1 MPRGQTLTT
10 SASLVANGLLIQ
22 EANTSLLFH
31 ENRHHHNRI
40 KAAEQT
46 LLHLRAAGQVPIIAV
61 LKKIAVLKMH
71 FLWIYSCCHPDQI
84 LCRPHVFMLQQ
95 PCPMGPSNQLIK
107 KAFYSKKTWIFV
119 PLPRSRSPHVS
130 KTALIHMYIVPNWIT
145 RGQRWKMTLNW
156 LNSAVWNHP
165 KTYLLCILY
174 AARCYRC
181 AKVCTG

>member
-61 LKKIAVLKMH
+61 LKMH

-84 LCRPHVFMLQQ
+84 LCRPHAFTLQQ
-95 PCPMGPSNQLIK
+95 SCPMGPSNQLIK

-119 PLPRSRSPHVS
+119 PPPLPRSRSPHVS

-145 RGQRWKMTLNW
+145 RGQRWKMPLNW

-165 KTYLLCILY
+165 KT
-174 AARCYRC
+174 
-181 AKVCTG
+181 

>member
-31 ENRHHHNRI
+31 ENRHHHNRT

-46 LLHLRAAGQVPIIAV
+46 LLHLRAAGQVPI
-61 LKKIAVLKMH
+61 IAVLKMH

-84 LCRPHVFMLQQ
+84 LCRPHAFTLQQ
-95 PCPMGPSNQLIK
+95 SCPMGPSNQLIK

-119 PLPRSRSPHVS
+119 PPPPPKIKKPPCLKNCPYTHVHSAKLNNKRS
-130 KTALIHMYIVPNWIT
+130 
-145 RGQRWKMTLNW
+145 
-156 LNSAVWNHP
+156 
-165 KTYLLCILY
+165 
-174 AARCYRC
+174 
-181 AKVCTG
+181 KVENDFKLTKQCCVKPP